1 LLLVPLSDLSFMPP
15 TGRHSLAACKQFVRS
30 NVGVRIAASERALRK
45 QRPCKRW
52 LRLLPAKNNNCRE
65 NHPGGVCVCVC
76 ACSRFLCFRVRER
89 VCAQTSYV
97 VVCLHAC
104 PMYVA
109 MLL

>member
-15 TGRHSLAACKQFVRS
+15 TGRHSLAACRQFVRS

-76 ACSRFLCFRVRER
+76 VFMF
-89 VCAQTSYV
+89 
-97 VVCLHAC
+97 
-104 PMYVA
+104 
-109 MLL
+109 